1 MSSIVEAQP
10 SLALLLVTG
19 RHYPFDASSDDKGKA
34 KAADQSQAVDAAEES
49 AKALAKSLAP
59 APFRPLPRTA
69 IGVGLETVG
78 TWEEAWEHRPSL
90 LAAVLRFFDFAWQH
104 LVDYGAALED
114 FRTRPAPWDA
124 IVKIAFEGVG
134 EQPDEDAEVAAY
146 CHRTMA
152 KAHAVRILALDT
164 QVSMS
169 RPEAETPTSAK
180 ALLKSLADKSKL
192 TNALLGAISTSCAP
206 NLHQGI
212 FELIHES
219 FPEIPIDSFRLP
231 PQTHPLDDAREFG
244 SGYLYSLPLLR
255 RKLDGFMSES
265 DAMIGHESLVD
276 VIVRTGELNLNFSL
290 LEAQISN
297 TRSWRQLLEIVLPLL
312 RRDTAASAPVLSVAS
327 LVAEAVANED
337 RGGQIM
343 MTVHEERLSI
353 LLTMV
358 ETLQGVS
365 SPQVKD
371 DLVLLLQDVGRIF
384 ISETLPPLE
393 SVARRATP
401 LFHRTLFRIAFF
413 IFRKLNVYNGVGRDL
428 FKPDQKV
435 SLAASTDAIMR
446 VMLTGTRDLFVL
458 ARAKKDV
465 AIAQDLTLAV
475 AVLSQI
481 VHSPFVPPPP
491 VWLGY
496 CQSVDFFRRAFDVF
510 VYMDQLD
517 GRPLYAQLVLD
528 LCLAMASTTPRA
540 AEQMAL
546 EGIMTALTNNA
557 LTASAEAG
565 SIAVLSMEGERTAQH
580 ELWTSMLA
588 LVVSLVSA
596 LGDSTQFVEQEVTG
610 FVRLYGAQIAV
621 SMGWN
626 PESPLTF
633 AGLEETQ
640 NAVALMYGLVHRAGG
655 QSAVMPVFAEQA
667 LNLLQQIVYA
677 ILHPNHLSTL
687 IEPVT
692 AEERAWLDKDHSE
705 AETDLARR
713 PVVGAV
719 TMALVKLARVI
730 VDSLLAYT
738 QAFTVLT
745 KESSEWRTDRAVVL
759 PVRLSPFSLSILSL
773 TSSLRR
779 RRPSPRTSAHQSEPF
794 STSPPSP
801 STSSANP
808 PLPSHLLQQPLLFRP
823 TPPKPCQQPSNK
835 RSKRPSSSLRRSSRS
850 GSSGSS
856 RREREG

>member
-1 MSSIVEAQP
+1 
-10 SLALLLVTG
+10 
-19 RHYPFDASSDDKGKA
+19 
-34 KAADQSQAVDAAEES
+34 
-49 AKALAKSLAP
+49 
-59 APFRPLPRTA
+59 
-69 IGVGLETVG
+69 
-78 TWEEAWEHRPSL
+78 
-90 LAAVLRFFDFAWQH
+90 
-104 LVDYGAALED
+104 
-114 FRTRPAPWDA
+114 
-124 IVKIAFEGVG
+124 
-134 EQPDEDAEVAAY
+134 
-146 CHRTMA
+146 MA

-164 QVSMS
+164 QAAIS
-169 RPEAETPTSAK
+169 RPGSETPTSAK

-192 TNALLGAISTSCAP
+192 TNALLGAISTPCAP

-212 FELIHES
+212 FELIQES
-219 FPEIPIDSFRLP
+219 FPEISIDSFRLP

-290 LEAQISN
+290 LEAQISH

-312 RRDTAASAPVLSVAS
+312 RRDAAASANVLGVAS
-327 LVAEAVANED
+327 LVAEAIANED
-337 RGGQIM
+337 REGQIM
-343 MTVHEERLSI
+343 TTVHEERLSI

-358 ETLQGVS
+358 EILQGMA
-365 SPQVKD
+365 SPKVKD
-371 DLVLLLQDVGRIF
+371 DLVVLLDVSRIF
-384 ISETLPPLE
+384 TSDTLPPLE
-393 SVARRATP
+393 SVARRTTP
-401 LFHRTLFRIAFF
+401 LFHRTLFRIAYF

-428 FKPDQKV
+428 FKPDQKA

-446 VMLTGTRDLFVL
+446 VMLTGTRDIFVL

-465 AIAQDLTLAV
+465 EIAQDLTLAV

-481 VHSPFVPPPP
+481 VHSPFVPPPSI
-491 VWLGY
+491 WLAY
-496 CQSVDFFRRAFDVF
+496 CQSVDFFRRAFELF
-510 VYMDQLD
+510 VHMDQLD

-528 LCLAMASTTPRA
+528 LCLAMASSTPRA

-546 EGIMTALTNNA
+546 EGLMTALTNNA

-565 SIAVLSMEGERTAQH
+565 SISVLSMEGERTAQH

-626 PESPLTF
+626 ADSPLTF

-655 QSAVMPVFAEQA
+655 QSPVMPVFADQA

-677 ILHPNHLSTL
+677 ILHPNHLSIL

-705 AETDLARR
+705 AETDLAKR
-713 PVVGAV
+713 PVVGSV

-745 KESSEWRTDRAVVL
+745 KESSEWRTDRAIVI
-759 PVRLSPFSLSILSL
+759 PVRRFSPFFLLSL
-773 TSSLRR
+773 TFVPR
-779 RRPSPRTSAHQSEPF
+779 RRPMSPQTSAPRSELS
-794 STSPPSP
+794 STSPPFP

-808 PLPSHLLQQPLLFRP
+808 RPQPPLPLSPPPLSLP
-823 TPPKPCQQPSNK
+823 TPPKPCRQQSNK
-835 RSKRPSSSLRRSSRS
+835 RSKRPSSSLRLSSRS
-850 GSSGSS
+850 GSNGSS
-856 RREREG
+856 RLGRGP